1 MKLHAL
7 KFGFACAISAAL
19 LWILC
24 SVLVMIMPSMMLS
37 ISGDMLHM
45 QLQDMGWHITMVGVV
60 KGLFAWVVSAGVT
73 GWLLSI
79 IYNLLLAK

>member
-24 SVLVMIMPSMMLS
+24 SVLVMIMPSIMLS

-45 QLQDMGWHITMVGVV
+45 QLQEMGWHITMIGIV
-60 KGLFAWVVSAGVT
+60 KGLVAWSVSAGIT
-73 GWLLSI
+73 GWFLSI